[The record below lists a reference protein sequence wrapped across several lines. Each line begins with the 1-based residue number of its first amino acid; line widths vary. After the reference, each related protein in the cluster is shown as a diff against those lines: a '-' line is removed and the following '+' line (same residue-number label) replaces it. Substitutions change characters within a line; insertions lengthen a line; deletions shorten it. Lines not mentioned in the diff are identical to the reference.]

1 MQMVKKPETTRMIP
15 LTIQSK
21 FNKNKVITP
30 WIMATT
36 ARAMMPSLISN
47 LSLALNSLEAVS
59 IGKGVEVDSSV
70 LIFTSIF
77 FQF

>member
-21 FNKNKVITP
+21 FNKNNVITP
-30 WIMATT
+30 WIMART
-36 ARAMMPSLISN
+36 ARAMMPSLVSN